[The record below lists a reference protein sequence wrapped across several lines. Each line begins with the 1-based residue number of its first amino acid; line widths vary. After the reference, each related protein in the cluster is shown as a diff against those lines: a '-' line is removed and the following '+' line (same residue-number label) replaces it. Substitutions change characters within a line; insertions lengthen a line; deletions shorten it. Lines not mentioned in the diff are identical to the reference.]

1 MTVLGK
7 DILGWCGTLWRGNH
21 RCPKNIKGIFFF
33 SPIFLNFKVES
44 KSLIKS
50 IWKKLSNLKSH
61 KTEVILLENAMV
73 IAKDWERGKGIRR
86 GWSGKS

>member
-1 MTVLGK
+1 M
-7 DILGWCGTLWRGNH
+7 
-21 RCPKNIKGIFFF
+21 
-33 SPIFLNFKVES
+33 ES

-73 IAKDWERGKGIRR
+73 IAKDWERGRWGVNCLMGIEFQFYKMKRVT
-86 GWSGKS
+86 GWMVVMVA